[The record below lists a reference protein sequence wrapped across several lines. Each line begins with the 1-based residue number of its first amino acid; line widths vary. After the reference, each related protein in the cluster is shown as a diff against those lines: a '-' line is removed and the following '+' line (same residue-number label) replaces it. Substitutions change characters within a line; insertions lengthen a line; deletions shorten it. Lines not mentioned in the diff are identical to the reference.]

1 MFDSVFHRITT
12 YLPAFEV
19 ETWRGRASEC
29 ERSDSSGFCW
39 CVAQGRA
46 RARPVHLRSSQRA
59 AMPTCGVTRRRGS
72 RSRRRSVP
80 LVVEL
85 GKGGAQLLA
94 LRVEVDEDAR
104 EPAFALVR
112 QAEVGDARIGLGL
125 LALDQSCPLGSADEF
140 G

>member
-1 MFDSVFHRITT
+1 
-12 YLPAFEV
+12 
-19 ETWRGRASEC
+19 
-29 ERSDSSGFCW
+29 
-39 CVAQGRA
+39 
-46 RARPVHLRSSQRA
+46 
-59 AMPTCGVTRRRGS
+59 MPTCGVTRRRGG

-104 EPAFALVR
+104 EPAFAIVR

-125 LALDQSCPLGSADEF
+125 LALDQSCPLGSADELGYRALRRLQSLGELGDRCLF
-140 G
+140 AA